1 MKTKLPPEIDSIEEI
16 LDIWKSNR
24 KIALEF
30 LGSVSEIELKQRPE
44 NGWSLSEVGEHL
56 YLTQW
61 NVARMIPGLLAGKFG
76 SPTGEQTD
84 LDFRKMRIGLSRPTG
99 FKNPENLSPLQNYTL
114 MELTPLLEKSENKLI
129 EGLRDK
135 KKIELQ
141 KRGVEHPA
149 FGLLNLFNFLWVM
162 ALHEGLHANAIKTR
176 VSRIKGI

>member
-30 LGSVSEIELKQRPE
+30 LGSVSDVEIKQRPE
-44 NGWSLSEVGEHL
+44 NGWSLSEIGEHL

-61 NVARMIPGLLAGKFG
+61 SVARMIPGVLAGKIG
-76 SPTGEQTD
+76 SPTEEQID

-99 FKNPENLSPLQNYTL
+99 FKNPENLTPLQNYSL
-114 MELTPLLEKSENKLI
+114 KELIPLLEKSESKLN
-129 EGLRDK
+129 EGLREK
-135 KKIELQ
+135 SKTELQ

-162 ALHEGLHANAIKTR
+162 ALHEGLHANAIKSK
-176 VSRIKGI
+176 VSRIKGT